1 VEQAAAVAALAPDPD
16 RAPAVPVGGA
26 DLRAVEGAN
35 TGAVAKFN
43 PIPFA
48 IGPGEATSARALED
62 AKLAALAEFAA
73 GAGHEINNPLA
84 TIVGRA
90 QALLKHETD
99 PGRRQSLATIAAQA
113 FRVRDMIGDLMV
125 FARPPAPVPERL
137 LVNDAVSAVVDRF
150 QDAAR
155 KRACRLTFR
164 AESAVFA
171 SIDPTQLAIVVSE
184 LVRNA
189 LDVVEPAGGTIQVS
203 VAAVTVDGQPHA
215 VTTVAD
221 NGSGLSELDR
231 AHLFDPFYSG
241 RAAGRGLGFG
251 LCKCWRIVTGHGG
264 WIDVATQAGSGSTFD
279 VYWPAPLVPSEVT
292 PDVVMPAAN
301 DANEPAPDSATDCAN
316 G

>member
-1 VEQAAAVAALAPDPD
+1 MEA
-16 RAPAVPVGGA
+16 RAPCAV
-26 DLRAVEGAN
+26 
-35 TGAVAKFN
+35 VAKSR

-48 IGPGEATSARALED
+48 AGPDGSFSARELED

-90 QALLKHETD
+90 QALLKQESD

-125 FARPPAPVPERL
+125 FARPPAPARERL
-137 LVNDAVSAVVDRF
+137 LVNDAVSAVVARF
-150 QDAAR
+150 QEAAR
-155 KRACRLTFR
+155 ERAAGLTFQ
-164 AESAVFA
+164 AEPAVFA
-171 SIDPTQLAIVVSE
+171 SIDPTQLAVVVSE

-189 LDVVEPAGGTIQVS
+189 LDAVATSGEIRVS
-203 VAAVTVDGQPHA
+203 VASVSIEGQAYAVTS
-215 VTTVAD
+215 VAD
-221 NGSGLSELDR
+221 NGSGLSETDR

-251 LCKCWRIVTGHGG
+251 LCKCWRIVNGHGG
-264 WIDVATQAGSGSTFD
+264 WIDVATTGLGSGSTGCSGSTFD
-279 VYWPAPLVPSEVT
+279 VYWPAAIGAREH
-292 PDVVMPAAN
+292 
-301 DANEPAPDSATDCAN
+301 EPNSATDCAN